1 MEVSWDLSEWLE
13 FYRRDREGCM
23 AAVFARE
30 DRHALCYA
38 LFSRLFDGL
47 REKYRALGISEKIY
61 ADTRSDLEIWRE
73 NCRAEFGED
82 GLHNWQW
89 LQNHLD
95 LRLYRLGRLQ
105 FEPWAP
111 EGRLAL
117 NVHVPQGE
125 PLLYDA
131 VQASYREAYRFY
143 RGMTRL
149 FTCHSWL
156 LSPVLREILPE
167 SANIVRFGLDY
178 GEVRF
183 DPDDRQCE
191 ERVFGFGRVT
201 DDFASYPQDTSLR
214 RAVRERLLAGGKMG
228 AGAGEFLLE
237 V

>member
-1 MEVSWDLSEWLE
+1 M
-13 FYRRDREGCM
+13 
-23 AAVFARE
+23 
-30 DRHALCYA
+30 
-38 LFSRLFDGL
+38 
-47 REKYRALGISEKIY
+47 
-61 ADTRSDLEIWRE
+61 
-73 NCRAEFGED
+73 
-82 GLHNWQW
+82 
-89 LQNHLD
+89 
-95 LRLYRLGRLQ
+95 
-105 FEPWAP
+105 
-111 EGRLAL
+111 
-117 NVHVPQGE
+117 
-125 PLLYDA
+125 YDA